1 MNHIRKFLKKHNLF
15 DILKNYSKNHVLLLV
30 VIEIIILGKS
40 KTSLEIIRQIVEE
53 KRYVR
58 LKKKYR
64 EKALNIKSKIDNNK
78 LKESAGNIIWVCWF
92 QGEEEAPEIVKLCI
106 NSLKNNIKNRKVVV
120 LNEKNYKNYI
130 KFPEYIEDKVKKG
143 YITKTHLSDLLRIEL
158 LTRYGG
164 TWVDSTVLYT
174 GSGQD
179 EEVLE
184 SKLFMYQILKPGL
197 DGHTL
202 KISSWLMSSWSN
214 NKILL
219 LTKELLYEYWKENNY
234 MYDYFLLHD
243 FIELSIELYPEIWGN
258 VAQYSSSTPH
268 ILQLKMFDTY
278 NERIYKSIIKQTSF
292 HKLTYKMSKE
302 DLCKENTYYKK
313 LLSLN

>member
-1 MNHIRKFLKKHNLF
+1 M
-15 DILKNYSKNHVLLLV
+15 
-30 VIEIIILGKS
+30 
-40 KTSLEIIRQIVEE
+40 
-53 KRYVR
+53 
-58 LKKKYR
+58 
-64 EKALNIKSKIDNNK
+64 
-78 LKESAGNIIWVCWF
+78 
-92 QGEEEAPEIVKLCI
+92 
-106 NSLKNNIKNRKVVV
+106 
-120 LNEKNYKNYI
+120 
-130 KFPEYIEDKVKKG
+130 
-143 YITKTHLSDLLRIEL
+143 SDLLRIEL

-202 KISSWLMSSWSN
+202 RISSWLMSSWSN

>member
-30 VIEIIILGKS
+30 IIEIIILGKS

-58 LKKKYR
+58 LKNIYR

-202 KISSWLMSSWSN
+202 RISSWLMSSWSN

-292 HKLTYKMSKE
+292 HKLTYKMDKE
-302 DLCKENTYYKK
+302 DICKENTYYKK